1 MAIITATAVTI
12 YSPKITAT
20 AGTIASSGLIDI
32 VQERIQLITNNYFN
46 SEELFVNSTVTFNA
60 TANTI
65 TLDAGEYWENYGFQA
80 GDDILIYRS
89 WRNDSIKTILS
100 LSDNILT
107 LTTACSCIDERYN
120 GNSGPVV
127 LISVVQWPKDI
138 QYIAA
143 KMIWFDY
150 DYRDKNAQQLK
161 SYSLGPLSESF
172 GSANVD
178 DEYGYPIRVIQSLD
192 KYKIARLM

>member
-12 YSPKITAT
+12 YAPKITAT
-20 AGTIASSGLIDI
+20 AGTITSSDLIDV
-32 VQERIQLITNNYFN
+32 VQERIQMITNNYFN
-46 SEELFVNSTVTFNA
+46 SDDLCVSSAVTFNA

-65 TLDAGEYWENYGFQA
+65 TLDVGENWEDYGFQA
-80 GDDILIYRS
+80 GDDFLIYRS
-89 WRNDSIKTILS
+89 WRNDSVKTILS
-100 LSDNILT
+100 LADNVLT

-120 GNSGPVV
+120 SNNGPIVYF
-127 LISVVQWPKDI
+127 SVVQWPKDI
-138 QYIAA
+138 QYVAA